1 MDHRRYRFELLMVI
15 MFYRIWSQMDPQV
28 SRLVITV
35 ESPNKE
41 NSISVKLKIWE
52 TQILGHSKSGETQ
65 NLQKLEIRERKS
77 ILRLISF
84 EI

>member
-1 MDHRRYRFELLMVI
+1 
-15 MFYRIWSQMDPQV
+15 MDPQV

-52 TQILGHSKSGETQ
+52 TQILGHSKIWGNSKSAETQ
-65 NLQKLEIRERKS
+65 NPGEEVNS
-77 ILRLISF
+77 
-84 EI
+84 